1 MTKNKEN
8 ELIAQALK
16 SANVSNEVN
25 KVCRYILIERL
36 RDAQMNDRQL
46 RIALE
51 NMVNHTEFPVE
62 LEVESSGTHVSV
74 RQPKN
79 ENSNKIGFI
88 LVLIVGAVLA
98 LFSVFVVRLLGVLLM
113 VGSAALFY
121 FKSTQSKAISSQPNS
136 NWKADL
142 IVKSTVG
149 DISAKI
155 ESSYNSMQPLFEFN
169 QLDGRYKYVLE
180 WLQNLHSHSTD
191 EKKDDVESLIRDLG
205 YELVAYDDA
214 YGDFFELCN
223 ANVVSIV
230 TTKYAVRNT
239 QTGKFV
245 INGIAVLP
253 MKE

>member
-1 MTKNKEN
+1 MTKDKEN

-25 KVCRYILIERL
+25 KVCRYILVERL
-36 RDAQMNDRQL
+36 RDTQMNDRQL
-46 RIALE
+46 RITLE
-51 NMVNHTEFPVE
+51 NMVSYIEFPVE
-62 LEVESSGTHVSV
+62 MEIRSSENHVLT

-79 ENSNKIGFI
+79 ENPNKTGY
-88 LVLIVGAVLA
+88 LMVLIVGAVLA
-98 LFSVFVVRLLGVLLM
+98 LFSVFVVRLLGVLFIL
-113 VGSAALFY
+113 GSAALLY
-121 FKSTQSKAISSQPNS
+121 FKSTQSKTISSQPES
-136 NWKADL
+136 NRKANL

-149 DISAKI
+149 DIWAKI

-191 EKKDDVESLIRDLG
+191 EKKDDVELLMRDLG

-214 YGDFFELCN
+214 YGDFFELYN
-223 ANVVSIV
+223 ANVVSMV